1 MQVKLFLKP
10 IQQNCCNNSTGIIHR
25 TFFKVGEWLRPN
37 KSLSRE
43 LLLESRSDGIL
54 SGITLLTGL
63 ELNCK
68 FGYVVLV

>member
-10 IQQNCCNNSTGIIHR
+10 IQQNCCNNSTGIIYR

-63 ELNCK
+63 ELNCE